1 MSGTSSR
8 YRKNYPVSWE
18 QLQRDCRALAWK
30 LLDIRADWSRIV
42 AVARGGLVPAAV
54 IARELN
60 IRLVDTVCISSYT
73 MRDQS
78 ASAEILKRPDLARVD
93 ETWLVV
99 DDLVDTGKTAKI
111 VREMF
116 GAAHFATVYAK
127 PAGRA
132 LVDSFVT
139 EVSQDTWVLFP
150 WDGRGGGRL
159 RPAHRGHTAR
169 DAGGLARGYED
180 TQSDGRR
187 HPAHKAALPPDNRA
201 PLRARAALPR
211 RLRAGGRIYKKTI
224 ECESSDILVAE
235 EDGGLLAF
243 RPARGPRDGEA
254 RGRRAAALRVPDGHM
269 RRRKAARRGIGSAM
283 LAACEEWARAKNFE
297 YSSSTS

>member
-8 YRKNYPVSWE
+8 YRKNYLVSWE

-116 GAAHFATVYAK
+116 G
-127 PAGRA
+127 GGA
-132 LVDSFVT
+132 L
-139 EVSQDTWVLFP
+139 SQPSTRSP
-150 WDGRGGGRL
+150 
-159 RPAHRGHTAR
+159 
-169 DAGGLARGYED
+169 
-180 TQSDGRR
+180 
-187 HPAHKAALPPDNRA
+187 
-201 PLRARAALPR
+201 RAARSWTASSPR
-211 RLRAGGRIYKKTI
+211 SARTHG
-224 ECESSDILVAE
+224 CSS
-235 EDGGLLAF
+235 
-243 RPARGPRDGEA
+243 RGT
-254 RGRRAAALRVPDGHM
+254 
-269 RRRKAARRGIGSAM
+269 RRRRPT
-283 LAACEEWARAKNFE
+283 
-297 YSSSTS
+297 SSRPSPK